1 MDDRTQAIHAGLQ
14 AIVGSD
20 QIFTGVATD
29 RWSRDW
35 TGQFEGMPLAV
46 VRPGTCEEI
55 AAILRLA
62 GQYHV
67 PVVPIAGN
75 TGLNGGAYG
84 AGSILVSIE
93 RMNRIREIR
102 SDARVAVVE
111 AGVIVAA
118 LDSAVAQYGLTFPLT
133 FGAAGSA
140 MIGGVLSTNAGG
152 ANVLRYGN
160 VRDLCLGL
168 EVVLPDGLV
177 LDLMTALKKD
187 NSGFDLRDL
196 IIGAEGQLGI
206 ITAAVLKLHPRP
218 VFHATALVALED
230 LREAPALL
238 NAFQDASGNAVTAY
252 EFMSRSYVA
261 GYEKLV
267 PTARRFFETSYPAV
281 LLVELAT
288 VRNEEL
294 GELLETVLGDAMER
308 GAVADAVIAQSDM
321 QRQEMWALREAAAEL
336 AFQRH
341 PVIDT
346 DIAVPLD
353 RIAEYLDRIPA
364 RMAAIDPGFTDIAVA
379 HFGDGNI
386 HYTVWP
392 SKHDPAVEAALR
404 AAIDA
409 LAIEMDGTFS
419 AEHGIGLCKLPSMAK
434 HKSSVALDIMRTLKA
449 AFDPNAIL
457 NPGKTLP
464 GKGFSLF

>member
-1 MDDRTQAIHAGLQ
+1 MMMEMDDRTQAIHAGLQ

-46 VRPGTCEEI
+46 VRPGTCEEV
-55 AAILRLA
+55 AAILHLA

-102 SDARVAVVE
+102 SGARVAVVE
-111 AGVIVAA
+111 AGVIVGA

-168 EVVLPDGLV
+168 EVVLPDGRV

-218 VFHATALVALED
+218 LFHATALVALED

-261 GYEKLV
+261 GYEKLM

-288 VRNEEL
+288 VRNEEM
-294 GELLETVLGDAMER
+294 GELLEAVLGDAMER
-308 GAVADAVIAQSDM
+308 EVVADAVIAQNDA

-336 AFQRH
+336 AFRKH

-346 DIAVPLD
+346 DIAVPVD
-353 RIAEYLDRIPA
+353 RVAEYIERIPKL
-364 RMAAIDPGFTDIAVA
+364 MAAIDPDFTDISVA
-379 HFGDGNI
+379 HLGDGNI

-392 SKHDPAVEAALR
+392 SKNDPTINAALR
-404 AAIDA
+404 AGIDA
-409 LAIEMDGTFS
+409 LAVDMDGTFS
-419 AEHGIGLCKLPSMAK
+419 AEHGVGLCKLPSMK
-434 HKSSVALDIMRTLKA
+434 LHKNCIALDVMRKIKA
-449 AFDPNAIL
+449 VLDPQNIL
-457 NPGKTLP
+457 NRKKTLP
-464 GKGFSLF
+464 DV

>member
-1 MDDRTQAIHAGLQ
+1 MMEMDDRIQAVYAGLQ
-14 AIVGSD
+14 AIVGLE
-20 QIFTGVATD
+20 QVFTGNETD
-29 RWSRDW
+29 RWSKDW
-35 TGQFEGMPLAV
+35 TGQFEGRPLAV
-46 VRPGTCEEI
+46 VRPGCCEEV

-62 GQYHV
+62 NQYRV

-84 AGSILVSIE
+84 LASILLSVE

-102 SDARVAVVE
+102 RDARVAVVE

-118 LDSAVAQYGLTFPLT
+118 LDSAAEQGGLTFPLA

-168 EVVLPDGLV
+168 EVVLPNGRI

-196 IIGAEGQLGI
+196 VIGSEGQLGI

-218 VFHATALVALED
+218 TFHATALVALED
-230 LREAPALL
+230 LKVAPVLL
-238 NAFQDASGNAVTAY
+238 NRLQDGSGNAVTAY

-261 GYEKLV
+261 GYEAFA
-267 PTARRFFETSYPAV
+267 PTARQFFDASYPA
-281 LLVELAT
+281 LMLIELAT
-288 VRNEEL
+288 VRNEEM
-294 GELLETVLGDAMER
+294 GELLENLLADAMEW
-308 GAVADAVIAQSDM
+308 GAVVDAVVAQNDV
-321 QRQEMWALREAAAEL
+321 QRQEMWALREAAADL
-336 AFQRH
+336 AFRKH

-353 RIAEYLDRIPA
+353 RIAEYLDRISEK
-364 RMAAIDPGFTDIAVA
+364 MAGIDPGFTDIAVA

-392 SKHDPAVEAALR
+392 SRSDPEVESALR

-409 LAIEMDGTFS
+409 LAVEMDGTFS
-419 AEHGIGLCKLPSMAK
+419 AEHGIGLCKLSSMVQ
-434 HKSSVALDIMRTLKA
+434 HKSTSALDVMRAIKTAL
-449 AFDPNAIL
+449 DPNSIL

-464 GKGFSLF
+464 RLC